1 MNKPLH
7 VLIIED
13 SEDDALSLF
22 HELKQG
28 GFDLTFK
35 RVESPDSMS
44 AALDQQ
50 EWDIVLSDDG
60 IPRFSVL
67 SALNLLKERGLD
79 LPFIIVSEENTDLT
93 AVSAIK
99 AGAHDDVPKK
109 NLGRLLPAVNRE
121 LLEAALRRENR
132 EAEEQR
138 RQSQKM
144 EAIGGLAG
152 GIAHDFNNL
161 LTTILSYGQLSLD
174 QMSVENP
181 LRKNIEEIVRSGE
194 KAAAL
199 TKQILAFS
207 RRQIVQPKVLDL
219 NTIVTGMDESLR
231 RLVGEKI
238 ELAFSLEPELE
249 YVKIDPVQIEQ
260 MIMDLAVN
268 ALDAMPQQGRLTI
281 ATASTK
287 PDGIYSRRHED
298 LLPGQYVKLTVSDTG
313 TGIDSE
319 IISRIFDPF
328 FTTKGTGDGAGL
340 GLSTVYG
347 IVKQNNGHIRVDSRK
362 DHGTTFEIY
371 LLCVDE
377 AVETLAPVRPASQQ
391 SNTGE
396 TILVVED
403 EDAVRELICKVLKA
417 HGHTVLEAP
426 HGVEA
431 LQVVEKHEGTIQL
444 MVTDVVMPRMS
455 GRDLARRLAPLCP
468 EMKVLYISGYTED
481 EIVHN
486 SILDEDTEFL
496 QKPFMPNVLL
506 NKVREV
512 LNIS

>member
-1 MNKPLH
+1 MNKPLR

-13 SEDDALSLF
+13 SEDGALSLV

-28 GFDLTFK
+28 GFDLTFE
-35 RVESPDSMS
+35 RVETPGAMGT
-44 AALDQQ
+44 ALDQQ
-50 EWDIVLSDDG
+50 EWDMVLSNDDM
-60 IPRFSVL
+60 PRFSVL
-67 SALNLLKERGLD
+67 SALKLLRERGLD
-79 LPFIIVSEENTDLT
+79 LPFIIVSEENADLT
-93 AVSAIK
+93 AVSAIR

-109 NLGRLLPAVNRE
+109 NLERLLPAVNRE

-144 EAIGGLAG
+144 EAIGGLA
-152 GIAHDFNNL
+152 
-161 LTTILSYGQLSLD
+161 
-174 QMSVENP
+174 P
-181 LRKNIEEIVRSGE
+181 
-194 KAAAL
+194 
-199 TKQILAFS
+199 
-207 RRQIVQPKVLDL
+207 
-219 NTIVTGMDESLR
+219 
-231 RLVGEKI
+231 
-238 ELAFSLEPELE
+238 
-249 YVKIDPVQIEQ
+249 
-260 MIMDLAVN
+260 
-268 ALDAMPQQGRLTI
+268 
-281 ATASTK
+281 
-287 PDGIYSRRHED
+287 
-298 LLPGQYVKLTVSDTG
+298 
-313 TGIDSE
+313 
-319 IISRIFDPF
+319 
-328 FTTKGTGDGAGL
+328 
-340 GLSTVYG
+340 
-347 IVKQNNGHIRVDSRK
+347 
-362 DHGTTFEIY
+362 
-371 LLCVDE
+371 
-377 AVETLAPVRPASQQ
+377 QQ

-468 EMKVLYISGYTED
+468 EMKVIYVSGYTED

-486 SILDEDTEFL
+486 TILDEDTEFL

-512 LNIS
+512 LNPDIA